1 MGEVVLA
8 SQLLCANPKKEP
20 GSAKTRDFKKSLT
33 RYLDPAKIHQIHY
46 EI

>member
-1 MGEVVLA
+1 MGEVVLT
-8 SQLLCANPKKEP
+8 SQLLCTNHKKEP
-20 GSAKTRDFKKSLT
+20 RSAKNRDFKKSLT